1 MATYAKPQNGW
12 HAPSLVPTI
21 LNQIDRIM
29 SFFQTAM
36 FRLLRSIVQ
45 SPSSCTTWAA
55 VAFVLLAM
63 LGPYSRAQGDPMTA
77 DAPARSSRSQAGIN
91 IEKQVAAV
99 YDQVSPAAVRVRYTH
114 GNTHGGAIGV
124 IVTEGGHVLSSLATT
139 LPMDSTLTFQLP
151 DGRLVTGATLGWSE
165 EWGIGMAKL
174 NGPGPWPH
182 VPIASS
188 DFPKLGQC
196 LVTLAYP
203 ATESPETISRPL
215 LDVNWVKRSAPG
227 LWFMTPEVEIS
238 QPWHDQPVAFNLDG
252 QLLGLGTGGYFQQGA
267 YIGPKVIRALWDD
280 LEAGK
285 NLDKLR
291 LDRTRGKDDGNKFE
305 PARKQPISQTVKEK
319 VRAASVRIRKE
330 PDKRGWSGTIITA
343 EGLIA
348 TCAHHFVMPRT
359 KVVVCLP
366 DGRDAAAEVMG
377 VNLICDIALV
387 RILDSGVYPHLD
399 MGDSVRLRPGAS
411 CLFAGYGPTASKA
424 RFANVRESSI
434 VDPPRDFWSHLLC
447 TDPAKPFIGGD
458 SGGGVFDADG
468 HLVAIHKGI
477 GEIGQGEPSTPHTNP
492 RVELFR
498 EHWDEL
504 NAPFE
509 QTADSPLAPIEA
521 ELQRIADGVRLS
533 VVDVLDDDKL
543 VALGTVVGTDGR
555 IITKAS
561 VLGEAPQCRIA
572 DGRVLPAKVVKTL
585 RQHDLAFLKIDA
597 LLPSVRWSESGDPSA
612 GMPLAV
618 ATGKGPSSLCFISNP
633 VLSFTSENARLWGK
647 IRDGAQGVEVTELF
661 DLPLSV
667 PAKAI
672 APQLLLKGDAVLSID
687 GHTTPNTDVIAKLLD
702 TAKGDSIAVAG
713 DPVRL
718 VVARDG
724 KHIELR
730 QVLGPPPWLE
740 GQSARR
746 SGFSRVY
753 SVAVRGGSNLCGG
766 PVVNRDG
773 RAIGVAIASRNK
785 GWLLVLPAAIA
796 KDLPAE

>member
-1 MATYAKPQNGW
+1 
-12 HAPSLVPTI
+12 
-21 LNQIDRIM
+21 M
-29 SFFQTAM
+29 SFLKPAM
-36 FRLLRSIVQ
+36 RRLLRIIDQ
-45 SPSSCTTWAA
+45 STSSPKTWAA

-63 LGPYSRAQGDPMTA
+63 LGRHSRAQDDPITA
-77 DAPARSSRSQAGIN
+77 GAPARAQSQAGIK
-91 IEKQVAAV
+91 IEMQAATV
-99 YDQVSPAAVRVRYTH
+99 YDQVSPAAVRVRYKH
-114 GNTHGGAIGV
+114 GNTQGGAIGV

-139 LPMDSTLTFQLP
+139 LPMDSILTFQLP
-151 DGRLVTGATLGWSE
+151 DGRLATGATLGWSE

-188 DFPKLGQC
+188 DLPKLGQC
-196 LVTLAYP
+196 VVTLAYP
-203 ATESPETISRPL
+203 ATESPKTISRPL
-215 LDVNWVKRSAPG
+215 IDVNWVNRSAPG

-285 NLDKLR
+285 NLDQLR
-291 LDRTRGKDDGNKFE
+291 LDRTDGKDDGNEFG
-305 PARKQPISQTVKEK
+305 PAGKQPISQTVKEK

-330 PDKRGWSGTIITA
+330 PDKKGWSGTIITS

-348 TCAHHFVMPRT
+348 TCAHHFFMPRT
-359 KVVVCLP
+359 KVVVCLS
-366 DGRDAAAEVMG
+366 DGRDVAAEVTG
-377 VNLICDIALV
+377 VNLICDIAIV
-387 RILDSGVYPHLD
+387 RILDSGPYPHLD

-411 CLFAGYGPTASKA
+411 CLFAGYGPTANKA
-424 RFANVRESSI
+424 RIASVRESSI
-434 VDPPRDFWSHLLC
+434 VEPPRGIWSHLLC

-458 SGGGVFDADG
+458 SGGGVFDAGG
-468 HLVAIHKGI
+468 HLIAIHKGI
-477 GEIGQGEPSTPHTNP
+477 GGLGQGEPSTPHTNP

-498 EHWDEL
+498 KHWDEL

-509 QTADSPLAPIEA
+509 QTSDSPLAPVEA
-521 ELQRIADGVRLS
+521 ELQRGADSVRLA
-533 VVDVLDDDKL
+533 VVEVLDNDKP

-561 VLGEAPQCRIA
+561 VLGEAPRCRIA

-597 LLPSVRWSESGDPSA
+597 LDLPAVRWSESGDPSA

-618 ATGKGPSSLCFISNP
+618 ATGKGRSSLGFVSNP
-633 VLSFTSENARLWGK
+633 VLSFASENARLWGK
-647 IRDGAQGVEVTELF
+647 LRDGARGVEVSELY
-661 DLPLSV
+661 DLPLGV
-667 PAKAI
+667 PSAAI
-672 APQLLLKGDAVLSID
+672 APQLLLKGDIVLSVD
-687 GHTTPNTDVIAKLLD
+687 GHATPKTDVISKLLD

-718 VVARDG
+718 VVSREG
-724 KHIELR
+724 KHIEFR

-746 SGFSRVY
+746 SGYSRVY

-773 RAIGVAIASRNK
+773 RAIGVAIAYRNK

-796 KDLPAE
+796 KVLAADSK